1 MKIISYNIHSFFA
14 AANSF
19 EGFKSNFPKIFD
31 GRKFDRI
38 YILKGGPGT
47 GKSTLMRKVGQS
59 FEKFDL
65 DITYVYCSSDPK
77 SLDGVIIKKEN
88 TQYAIIDGTSPH
100 MTDPLYPGAVEVLV
114 NLGEGFDKQ
123 SLSLQKERI
132 IELNTLKSE
141 AYKSAYKF
149 LSLAGDIYN
158 GITEIFYNNDVYS
171 KAEKLANEIL
181 KNNIHDTIGNC
192 TSSDYFIGAYGKDG
206 YVRLELPCI
215 NKEYI
220 SLTGD
225 GFTEYAVIR
234 EIKKTLA
241 EDRLIE
247 DVFYSPLTTKMIDAV
262 ITPDIIIA
270 TDKCGCLSLGTES
283 IALDLPYEYTVMRGF
298 YRDAMEMSRN
308 HFAKASEYHFMLE
321 DIYSRNI
328 DFTYNE
334 KLTHA
339 IIEEISESIMQI

>member
-1 MKIISYNIHSFFA
+1 MKKISYNIHSFFA

-19 EGFKSNFPKIFD
+19 DGFKSNFPQIFD

-47 GKSTLMRKVGQS
+47 GKSTLMRKVGHC
-59 FEKFDL
+59 FEKPDI
-65 DITYVYCSSDPK
+65 DITYIYCSSDTK

-88 TQYAIIDGTSPH
+88 MHYAIIDGTSPH

-114 NLGEGFDKQ
+114 NLGEGFDTQ
-123 SLSLQKERI
+123 SLSRQKEKI

-149 LSLAGDIYN
+149 LSLAGNIFNNIFDV
-158 GITEIFYNNDVYS
+158 FYNSDVYS

-181 KNNIHDTIGNC
+181 KNNIHDTIGVC
-192 TSSDYFIGAYGKDG
+192 TSSDYLVGAYGKDG
-206 YVRLELPCI
+206 YVRLDLPCI
-215 NKEYI
+215 KKEYI

-234 EIKKTLA
+234 EIKKALA
-241 EDRLIE
+241 EDRLTE
-247 DVFYSPLTTKMIDAV
+247 NVFYSPLTTKMIDAV
-262 ITPDIIIA
+262 ITPDMIIS
-270 TDKCGCLSLGTES
+270 TDRCGYLSFDTES
-283 IALDLPYEYTVMRGF
+283 IAGHLPYEYTVMCGF

-308 HFAKASEYHFMLE
+308 RFAKASEFHFMLE
-321 DIYSRNI
+321 EIYSQNI
-328 DFTYNE
+328 DFSHNE
-334 KLTHA
+334 KLTRS
-339 IIEEISESIMQI
+339 IIEEISESIT